1 MILRTADI
9 FTQKITNC
17 SLTNK
22 GEIMKKNILPVIIA
36 LVLAVLLMVPLAN
49 PVLYVLFGIDI
60 AAILFIAIFCF
71 VRKLREKY
79 YQMIPRFVLFWIVF
93 NMGIIISLTRNI
105 LTTDTL
111 VNQNKISTLIFG
123 INTSNKSLIV
133 SSIIFLCL
141 TITGLINGSIGKK
154 RFKEIWKKV
163 KDEGNKEI
171 IEFYGNLN
179 GSYRY
184 LNGAF
189 IFEIFIT
196 AVIFF
201 GGTLTGSLNYGKPII
216 DCIKESIMLGIG
228 TSIIFQAL
236 NIGCNFI
243 VLNCFDRFEQ

>member
-1 MILRTADI
+1 MILLTADI
-9 FTQKITNC
+9 STRKITNC

-36 LVLAVLLMVPLAN
+36 FVLAVLLMVPLAN

-60 AAILFIAIFCF
+60 AAIIALALICFIKKF
-71 VRKLREKY
+71 RENLLN
-79 YQMIPRFVLFWIVF
+79 MIPRFVLFWIVF

-105 LTTDTL
+105 LTTETIE
-111 VNQNKISTLIFG
+111 NQNKISTLIFG
-123 INTSNKSLIV
+123 INTSNTGIIV
-133 SSIIFLCL
+133 SGIIFLCL
-141 TITGLINGSIGKK
+141 TITGLINGSVGKK
-154 RFKEIWKKV
+154 RFNEIWKKV

-179 GSYRY
+179 GSYRF

-201 GGTLTGSLNYGKPII
+201 GGTLTGSLNYGRPII

-228 TSIIFQAL
+228 ISIIFQAL

-243 VLNCFDRFEQ
+243 VVNCFDRFEQ

>member
-171 IEFYGNLN
+171 IE
-179 GSYRY
+179 
-184 LNGAF
+184 
-189 IFEIFIT
+189 
-196 AVIFF
+196 
-201 GGTLTGSLNYGKPII
+201 
-216 DCIKESIMLGIG
+216 
-228 TSIIFQAL
+228 
-236 NIGCNFI
+236 
-243 VLNCFDRFEQ
+243 

>member
-17 SLTNK
+17 FLTNK
-22 GEIMKKNILPVIIA
+22 GKIMKKNILPVIIA
-36 LVLAVLLMVPLAN
+36 FVLAVLLMVPLAN

-60 AAILFIAIFCF
+60 AAIIALALICFIKKF
-71 VRKLREKY
+71 RENLLN
-79 YQMIPRFVLFWIVF
+79 MIPRFVLFWTTF
-93 NMGIIISLTRNI
+93 NMGIAISITRNI

-123 INTSNKSLIV
+123 INTSNTSIIV
-133 SSIIFLCL
+133 SGIIFLCL

-154 RFKEIWKKV
+154 RFNEIWKKV

-179 GSYRY
+179 GSYRF

-196 AVIFF
+196 AVIVF
-201 GGTLTGSLNYGKPII
+201 GGTLTGSLNYGKPIT

-236 NIGCNFI
+236 NVGCNFI